1 MVITVRIPEPLRKLT
16 DGKDE
21 VNINAASVGELLENL
36 EKSYT
41 GIRER
46 ICDETGNVRRFIN
59 IYVNDEDVRF
69 LNHLTTPL
77 KDKDVVSII
86 PMIAGGGE
94 IQKKVYLTF
103 PQRLITEPIIY
114 RVGHEFKI
122 VTNIRGASVSDDVG
136 LVALEISGEEEEVR
150 KAIEWL
156 REKGVKVEPIEQD
169 IVE

>member
-16 DGKDE
+16 NGKDE
-21 VNINAASVGELLENL
+21 VSIDAVNVGELLENL
-36 EKSYT
+36 EKSHL
-41 GIRER
+41 GIKER

-59 IYVNDEDVRF
+59 IYVNNEDVRF
-69 LNHLTTPL
+69 LNNLTTPL
-77 KDKDVVSII
+77 KDKDIVSII
-86 PMIAGGGE
+86 PMIAGGAE

-103 PQRLITEPIIY
+103 PQRLIKDPLIY
-114 RVGHEFKI
+114 KVGHEFKI
-122 VTNIRGASVSDDVG
+122 VTNIRGASVSDEVG
-136 LVALEISGEEEEVR
+136 LVALEISGEEEEVQ